1 MATDL
6 IPTNN
11 TVINQLP
18 ATFYCL
24 ITDTMFGMNISTD
37 WYINGAF
44 VERNTLF
51 TEYTRI
57 GPEGVNTN
65 LTILS
70 LGFADSLEPSVE
82 VSCRTLLFPNATFGV
97 YQVGK
102 P

>member
-1 MATDL
+1 MTTDL
-6 IPTNN
+6 IPINN

-37 WYINGAF
+37 WYINGVPIELSPIFMA
-44 VERNTLF
+44 
-51 TEYTRI
+51 TRI
-57 GPEGVNTN
+57 EPEEANTN

-70 LGFADSLEPSVE
+70 LDILEPSVE

-97 YQVGK
+97 YQLGK
-102 P
+102 L